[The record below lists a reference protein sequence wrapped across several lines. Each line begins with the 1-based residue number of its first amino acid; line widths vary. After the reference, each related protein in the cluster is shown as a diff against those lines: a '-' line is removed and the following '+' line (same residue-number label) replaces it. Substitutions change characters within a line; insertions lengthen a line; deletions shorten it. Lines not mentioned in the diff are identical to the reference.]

1 MKTRKI
7 NILLFIFSS
16 LTEIHLIVGDDEEK
30 IRKSLLSA
38 FSMVKVYSLYTC
50 NKDTYLGIYKKVFF
64 HLFFF
69 SFQIRYV
76 MAAWI
81 PGYDII

>member
-64 HLFFF
+64 TCFFLV
-69 SFQIRYV
+69 SKYA
-76 MAAWI
+76 M
-81 PGYDII
+81 

>member
-16 LTEIHLIVGDDEEK
+16 LTEIHLIVGDDEK

-64 HLFFF
+64 HMFFLV
-69 SFQIRYV
+69 SKYA
-76 MAAWI
+76 M
-81 PGYDII
+81 